1 MKETAEH
8 RRPDPDALLA
18 EIKRSENKKGSLKIF
33 LGYAPGVGKTYSML
47 LEAHALKKRGLDT
60 VVGYVETHKREET
73 NALIEG
79 LEVLPRRIIP
89 YRDMVF
95 EEMDVDAII
104 KRNPQ
109 TVLIDELAHTNI
121 SGSRHPKR
129 YLDVKEILEHGIDVL
144 TTVNIQHFESQNDVI
159 EQVTGIRVQETIP
172 DSILDEA
179 DEIKLVDVPL
189 EELLLRLKEGKVYL
203 PEQAKRA
210 IENFFRKGN
219 LNALR
224 EITLRKVATK
234 IDSELLNYI
243 KTKSIDKPW
252 HVVDKIMVCVSPSPY
267 SKQIVRRAYNMAN
280 DAGIEWFAVYVSI
293 PKFKDLSQKE
303 QTYLSDALNLAE
315 NLGGKIFT
323 LSGSDIADEIINFA
337 KDKNITRV
345 LIGKPLKSRFREF
358 LKRSPT
364 SKLMY
369 DQSSF
374 DIQLITPFLETDASA
389 SPEILKTDK
398 KKFNFNNY
406 LFSFLILIPVT
417 IIVGIL
423 EKLFSIPSFEII
435 FIIAP
440 IISAIFYGLGPAIFT
455 SISSVLFYDYFFV
468 EPRLSFTISRPEHLI
483 SLLIFLVVSSL
494 VSQLINQSK
503 NQHSALR
510 MRLESLS
517 LIEDLSKDLLNIP
530 LHEEILKDFD
540 KSISQPDNI
549 LKIIKTSIQEE
560 LSRIVIKYI
569 SKVVQADCIMM
580 LKDEKNNLRTL
591 SKSSSNVVLDT
602 KELGVADWTFNKNLI
617 AGCGTDNL
625 TEILWFF
632 LPLSI
637 PSGGTIGVV
646 GFKYNY
652 KDILL
657 EQRNLINTISK
668 LSSIAIANW
677 I

>member
-1 MKETAEH
+1 MKETEEH

-18 EIKRSENKKGSLKIF
+18 EIKRNENKKGKLKIF

-60 VVGYVETHKREET
+60 VIGYIETHKRDET
-73 NALIEG
+73 NALLEG
-79 LEVLPRRIIP
+79 LEVLPRRKLP
-89 YRDMVF
+89 YRDLML
-95 EEMDVDAII
+95 EEMDIDAII
-104 KRNPQ
+104 NRNPQ
-109 TVLIDELAHTNI
+109 IVLVDELAHTNI

-129 YLDVKEILEHGIDVL
+129 YLDVKEILERGIDVL
-144 TTVNIQHFESQNDVI
+144 TTVNIQHFESQNDII

-172 DSILDEA
+172 DSLLDEA
-179 DEIKLVDVPL
+179 DEIRLVDIPL

-203 PEQAKRA
+203 PEQAQRA
-210 IENFFRKGN
+210 IQNFFRKGN
-219 LNALR
+219 LTALR

-234 IDSELLNYI
+234 IDSELLHYV
-243 KTKSIDKPW
+243 KARSIDNPW
-252 HVVDKIMVCVSPSPY
+252 HIADKIMVCVSPSPF
-267 SKQIVRRAYNMAN
+267 SKQIVRRAYNLAY

-293 PKFKDLSQKE
+293 PKFKNLSQKE
-303 QTYLSDALNLAE
+303 QAYLSDALNLAE

-345 LIGKPLKSRFREF
+345 LIGKPLKSPLHEF

-364 SKLMY
+364 FKLMY

-374 DIQLITPFLETDASA
+374 DVQLITPFSETDASV
-389 SPEILKTDK
+389 STEILRHGK
-398 KKFNFNNY
+398 KKFNFKNY
-406 LFSFLILIPVT
+406 LYSFLILIPVT
-417 IIVGIL
+417 ITVSVL
-423 EKLFSIPSFEII
+423 EKLFSLPSFEMI

-440 IISAIFYGLGPAIFT
+440 IVAAIFYGLGPAIF
-455 SISSVLFYDYFFV
+455 SSLMSVLFYDYFFV
-468 EPRLSFTISRPEHLI
+468 EPRLSFTISRPEHFV
-483 SLLIFLVVSSL
+483 SLLIFLVVSTL

-503 NQHSALR
+503 NQYSALR

-517 LIEDLSKDLLNIP
+517 VIEDLSKELLNIP

-540 KSISQPDNI
+540 KSNNQPDNI
-549 LKIIKTSIQEE
+549 LKVIKTSIQEE
-560 LSRIVIKYI
+560 ISRIVIKYI
-569 SKVVQADCIMM
+569 GKVVKADCIMM

-591 SKSSSNVVLDT
+591 SRSSSRIELNA
-602 KELGVADWTFNKNLI
+602 KELGVADWAFNKNLL
-617 AGCGTDNL
+617 AGCGTNNL
-625 TEILWFF
+625 TEIFWFF
-632 LPLSI
+632 LPISI

-646 GFKYNY
+646 GFKFNY

-668 LSSIAIANW
+668 LSSIAISNW